1 MAETPNKKTEGEES
15 KDAEVETSHAQQD
28 AEEAPAG
35 AEKES
40 HDTEDLPDDTSRDAE
55 KSSQDASQT
64 SHESQESHESLE
76 PHESHEPQESHE
88 SRESHDVKSKGDA
101 KKAKEKAKA
110 REAKA
115 KEKAREERKREK
127 DRARA
132 KRANAAA
139 AKQRK
144 KEREKRIKQAGGGG
158 NSNRRNMWLLIVT
171 IILVIG
177 SIFMFMPP
185 QDKINQGLDIQGGLS
200 VVLTAQGTDGHE
212 VTQEDMEKSRAI
224 IESRVNALGASE
236 ATVQVQGNDQILVQI
251 PGLSDTETA
260 LETIGKTGK
269 LEFARADSFT
279 DEADQQ
285 AIQNGTYMQQGMV
298 TDDMGNQFPTGEM
311 QYRSVS
317 GSYTPLIT
325 GENITRVTVDKE
337 SETSNYY
344 AVNLTLDSAG
354 TEAFAQATRELAPTN
369 GKIVIILDGQIQ
381 SAPAVQSEIT
391 GGQVAI
397 TGGYSL
403 EEAQSLQTVLE
414 SGSLPVSFHYEQS
427 QVVGPTLGQDALMS
441 GLLVAI
447 LGLTLVILYLICFYR
462 GLGLLTAAAMVVFAI
477 FYLGLLATLSA
488 FGLFSLS
495 LAGIA
500 GIVLT
505 IGMAA
510 DSSILVLERFR
521 EEIRMGRSVR
531 AASIT
536 GVRHG
541 IETSIDADLVTLVSA
556 LTLFFL
562 ASASV
567 KGFGMTLA
575 LGIVCDIVMMLL
587 LKAPL
592 IRLLAPKVITRHP
605 GFWGIKDC
613 EQAAPVYAELNGTTL
628 APDEN
633 LRPSAKKAE
642 GANAKSD
649 QPSAAIPKSVT
660 HKTLDQLKGRFLRR
674 DINFMG
680 VRKILLSISAA
691 LIVLSFAVVG
701 IKGVQ
706 FGIEFVGGTSI
717 AFHNTG
723 DITIE
728 DMRAACADAGEPDAV
743 VQTTNADG
751 SAGFLIRTANTSP
764 EDAATTANQIASE
777 LGVATDS
784 FEVNTVGPDW
794 GAGVIQSSAIAF
806 AVSLLLIIAYI
817 AIRFEY
823 KMGIMA
829 VVALLHDLIIV
840 VGVYALVGREI
851 TPNMVAALLTILGY
865 SLYDTVVVFHRIN
878 DNMKESSLK
887 CTFMSMANHSINQVF
902 IRTINT
908 TLTSFVPVFGMLL
921 FGGETL
927 KDFAFAMAVGLVAG
941 SYSSIAVATPLY
953 AMWKTREP
961 KNAKLVKKYGPEV
974 QLFTFASTLPPAS
987 VEEASAGVAVAEKQ
1001 EQAKS
1006 QSASDKATQT
1016 THTATKSS
1024 KKTASHNHKRRKK

>member
-1 MAETPNKKTEGEES
+1 MAETPKKETEGEEV
-15 KDAEVETSHAQQD
+15 KRDADAEATKAEKNATDNA
-28 AEEAPAG
+28 AEEVKVVE
-35 AEKES
+35 EKATQPS
-40 HDTEDLPDDTSRDAE
+40 AAKTEDKAVKRDA
-55 KSSQDASQT
+55 
-64 SHESQESHESLE
+64 
-76 PHESHEPQESHE
+76 
-88 SRESHDVKSKGDA
+88 
-101 KKAKEKAKA
+101 KAKAKA
-110 REAKA
+110 RDAKA
-115 KEKAREERKREK
+115 KEKARAERKREK

-132 KRANAAA
+132 QRANAAA

-144 KEREKRIKQAGGGG
+144 KDRERRIKQAGGGG

-171 IILVIG
+171 TLLVIA
-177 SIFMFMPP
+177 SVFMFMPP

-236 ATVQVQGNDQILVQI
+236 ATVQVQGTDQILVQI

-279 DEADQQ
+279 DEADQT
-285 AIQNGTYMQQGMV
+285 AIANGTYVQQRV
-298 TDDMGNQFPTGEM
+298 ITDDMGNQFPSGEM

-344 AVNLTLDSAG
+344 AVNLTLDNEG

-369 GKIVIILDGQIQ
+369 GQIVIVLDGQIQ

-575 LGIVCDIVMMLL
+575 LGIMCDIVMMLL

-592 IRLLAPKVITRHP
+592 IRLLAPKVIARHP

-613 EQAAPVYAELNGTTL
+613 EEAAPVYAELTETTL
-628 APDEN
+628 APDEV
-633 LRPSAKKAE
+633 LRPDKSLGKGAK
-642 GANAKSD
+642 GAAAASRGEAATD
-649 QPSAAIPKSVT
+649 QPSADIPKSYT

-680 VRKILLSISAA
+680 VRKILLSLSAA
-691 LIVLSFAVVG
+691 LIVLSVAVVG

-723 DITIE
+723 DISIE
-728 DMRAACADAGEPDAV
+728 DMRAACADAGEPEAV

-751 SAGFLIRTANTSP
+751 SAGFLVRTTNTSP
-764 EDAATTANQIASE
+764 EDAATTANQIAGD
-777 LGVATDS
+777 LGISTDS

-840 VGVYALVGREI
+840 VGIYALVGREI

-927 KDFAFAMAVGLVAG
+927 KDFAFAMAVGLIAG

-953 AMWKTREP
+953 AMWKSREP
-961 KNAKLVKKYGPEV
+961 KNAKLIKKYGSDV
-974 QLFTFASTLPPAS
+974 QLFTFASTLQPAS
-987 VEEASAGVAVAEKQ
+987 NEEVKATVAAGEAAANKETVAANEAAKSASKASNSSAGN
-1001 EQAKS
+1001 S
-1006 QSASDKATQT
+1006 
-1016 THTATKSS
+1016 
-1024 KKTASHNHKRRKK
+1024 ASHNRKRRK